1 MSASVFLIVIAAALL
16 HATWNAAVKGSADK
30 TLGMTAVM
38 VGQALPAIPFLFL
51 FALPSAESLPYFAAG
66 LVFHMGYQIFLMKA
80 YKVGDFTQVYPIA
93 RGTGPLIVTL
103 VSILFLGVELLPIEL
118 LSIGLIILGISSLV
132 FFKQADGLR
141 NPKAAGLAL
150 LTGCCIAGY
159 SLSDGLGARLS
170 ESAVGF
176 MSALMFMNGILF
188 AIYIRIME
196 PGTLT
201 RVVEVGKFRVL
212 GGGIASFLA
221 YLMVVWAFT
230 QAPIA
235 LVTALRETS
244 IIFAAMIGVFVFKEY
259 LNKAKILA
267 ISLSLCGVVVL
278 RFGTQLF

>member
-1 MSASVFLIVIAAALL
+1 MSVEVFIVVIAAALL
-16 HATWNAAVKGSADK
+16 HASWNAAVKGSDDK
-30 TLGMTAVM
+30 VLGMAAVM
-38 VGQALPAIPFLFL
+38 VGQGIPAGILMFF
-51 FALPSAESLPYFAAG
+51 FALPSVESLPYFIAG
-66 LVFHMGYQIFLMKA
+66 LVFHMGYQIFLMSA

-93 RGTGPLIVTL
+93 RGTGPLLVTIVSVGL
-103 VSILFLGVELLPIEL
+103 LGVQLLSTELLA
-118 LSIGLIILGISSLV
+118 IGLIILGIASLV
-132 FFKQADGLR
+132 FAKQADGIR

-176 MSALMFMNGILF
+176 MSALMFANGVLF
-188 AIYIRIME
+188 AIYIRFKE

-201 RVVEVGKFRVL
+201 RVVEVGKLRVL
-212 GGGIASFLA
+212 GGGVASFLA

-244 IIFAAMIGVFVFKEY
+244 IIFAVLIGVFIFKER
-259 LNKAKILA
+259 LNVAKIFAIGLA
-267 ISLSLCGVVVL
+267 LCGVVLL
-278 RFGTQLF
+278 RFGTLLF